1 VLVIKK
7 NKKMLYLI
15 VRADFIEYTKKKL
28 SSEEIS
34 YGVKWINDYRN
45 NYSTWEDSM
54 TDDIDDFYDWVTE
67 DSESIFIFDKN
78 AMNNPNPLFGIK
90 VFNEKGTLIEEMEI
104 SDVGVVNHKLDT
116 WNEISAT
123 ESIAASS
130 VNDFRL
136 CFVLNTDRF
145 EADKLKIIQDK
156 FFILPDSTYASV
168 IVYDNEMVS
177 LADNMDSFP
186 NDSFDEMHPCRNL
199 EFLRGFLICDNDK
212 NYHLTYECGGLEL
225 FFEDKDGNISETKK
239 SFNNCSQSDCI
250 AILQKEDIAS
260 KDNENKHTFL
270 EKYHWKIEKNVKLLS
285 PKGLFPEIPRKF
297 NYKRE
302 DILEYEEKNQI
313 AYFEIQKDF
322 LNGVFYDLELK
333 FSSYAF
339 ILMFDVFTSFKNNK
353 DIPALVNQSE
363 ILIKCCPTLSEYI
376 NREVMELVWPWVND
390 DSQKNE
396 LIKQFPGLDELLS
409 IYDYAKFILHYDNH
423 KIECLHIFDNSYVSI
438 SSVMLCK
445 SKQKRF
451 KVTNPQIAKTFCD
464 VALFVLNKYD
474 DFNIALE
481 ESLRL
486 FFFKKKGK
494 LSEREKNK
502 IMMMRSRFADI
513 NWVYLLCFNRFIIN
527 VYKQLRIIDTRCH
540 SDVKH
545 PLDWGGFSITCF
557 DEYLQESLEYYFG
570 NIQ

>member
-1 VLVIKK
+1 
-7 NKKMLYLI
+7 MLYLI

-212 NYHLTYECGGLEL
+212 NYHLTYECGGL
-225 FFEDKDGNISETKK
+225 
-239 SFNNCSQSDCI
+239 
-250 AILQKEDIAS
+250 
-260 KDNENKHTFL
+260 
-270 EKYHWKIEKNVKLLS
+270 
-285 PKGLFPEIPRKF
+285 
-297 NYKRE
+297 
-302 DILEYEEKNQI
+302 
-313 AYFEIQKDF
+313 
-322 LNGVFYDLELK
+322 
-333 FSSYAF
+333 
-339 ILMFDVFTSFKNNK
+339 
-353 DIPALVNQSE
+353 
-363 ILIKCCPTLSEYI
+363 
-376 NREVMELVWPWVND
+376 
-390 DSQKNE
+390 
-396 LIKQFPGLDELLS
+396 
-409 IYDYAKFILHYDNH
+409 
-423 KIECLHIFDNSYVSI
+423 
-438 SSVMLCK
+438 
-445 SKQKRF
+445 
-451 KVTNPQIAKTFCD
+451 
-464 VALFVLNKYD
+464 
-474 DFNIALE
+474 
-481 ESLRL
+481 
-486 FFFKKKGK
+486 
-494 LSEREKNK
+494 
-502 IMMMRSRFADI
+502 
-513 NWVYLLCFNRFIIN
+513 
-527 VYKQLRIIDTRCH
+527 
-540 SDVKH
+540 
-545 PLDWGGFSITCF
+545 
-557 DEYLQESLEYYFG
+557 
-570 NIQ
+570 